1 MARNWERDLISDN
14 AKVLDPHNNQ
24 ESIEASR
31 RSESER
37 PSRRARVRRQPSRG
51 HYDRGS
57 INSVLDAV
65 LVAHVAFA
73 DDQQPVCIPFL
84 QARIDDAVYIHGSS
98 TSRAIR
104 ILSSGTPTCVTATS
118 LDGLVL
124 ARSAF
129 EHSANYRSA
138 VLFGSFAPVTKH
150 DERVVALAAFTNKLL
165 PGRWT
170 EVRGPSPSELK
181 ATVILSLV
189 ISEAS
194 VKMRSGPP
202 SDDESPDGLA
212 CSRS

>member
-1 MARNWERDLISDN
+1 M
-14 AKVLDPHNNQ
+14 
-24 ESIEASR
+24 
-31 RSESER
+31 
-37 PSRRARVRRQPSRG
+37 RRQPSRG

-65 LVAHVAFA
+65 LVAHVAFV
-73 DDQQPVCIPFL
+73 DDQLPVCIPFL

-202 SDDESPDGLA
+202 SDDESPDASLDVWAGVLPIVTTYGRPI
-212 CSRS
+212 RSPHLRSDIPTAPSINRLRTTRG